1 MSAQHSSSYP
11 RISIVT
17 PSLNQGEFIG
27 ETIRSVLSQ
36 EYPNLEYI
44 VMDGGSS
51 DNTLDIL
58 RSFSDRVKW
67 VSEKDKGQTDA
78 INKGLHMASGGIV
91 AYLNAD
97 DLLLPGSLKKVAGI
111 FMENPDT
118 MWVTGR
124 CRIITET
131 GQETR
136 KLITAYKNLL
146 LRMHRP
152 SLLFITDYVSQPAT
166 FWRGSML
173 GELGYLDESLHYAL
187 DYEYFLRL
195 NGKYPLVILP
205 DYLAAFRVHSQSK
218 NARDFHKNVYVDEDR
233 TAVYRHTQSKTLRT
247 LHNIH
252 RWLMTTVYAVM
263 NRG

>member
-1 MSAQHSSSYP
+1 MNALSAPYP
-11 RISIVT
+11 KISIVT
-17 PSLNQGEFIG
+17 PSLNQGEFLKQ
-27 ETIRSVLSQ
+27 TIQSVLLQ

-58 RSFSDRVKW
+58 RSCSGQVKW
-67 VSEKDKGQTDA
+67 VSEKDKGQADA
-78 INKGLHMASGGIV
+78 INKGLRMASGDIV

-97 DLLLPGSLKKVAGI
+97 DLLLAGALEKVART
-111 FMENPDT
+111 FMEFAHA

-136 KLITAYKNLL
+136 KPITVYKNLW
-146 LRMHRP
+146 LRVHRP
-152 SLLFITDYVSQPAT
+152 SFLFITDYVSQPAT
-166 FWRGSML
+166 FWRASLL

-195 NGKYPLVILP
+195 NSKYPLVILP
-205 DYLAAFRVHSQSK
+205 DTLAAFRVHSQSK
-218 NARDFHKNVYVDEDR
+218 NANAFHRNVYVEEDR
-233 TAVYRHTQSKTLRT
+233 IAVYRHTGSKTLRA

-263 NRG
+263 NKG

>member
-1 MSAQHSSSYP
+1 MSNHYSSPYP
-11 RISIVT
+11 KISIIT
-17 PSLNQGEFIG
+17 PSLNQGEFIE

-36 EYPNLEYI
+36 DYPNLEYI

-51 DNTLDIL
+51 DKTMDIL
-58 RSFSDRVKW
+58 RSYSDRMKC

-78 INKGLHMASGGIV
+78 INKGLRMAGGEIV

-97 DLLLPGSLKKVAGI
+97 DLLLPGSLEKVAGT
-111 FMENPDT
+111 FMERPDT
-118 MWVTGR
+118 RWVTGR
-124 CRIITET
+124 CRIITEN
-131 GQETR
+131 GRETR
-136 KLITAYKNLL
+136 KPITVYKNLWL
-146 LRMHRP
+146 GLHHP
-152 SLLFITDYVSQPAT
+152 FLLFITDYISQPAT
-166 FWRGSML
+166 FWRASL
-173 GELGYLDESLHYAL
+173 LSELGYLDESLHYAL

-195 NGKYPLVILP
+195 NARYPLVILP

-218 NARDFHKNVYVDEDR
+218 NANAFHRNVYVDEDR
-233 TAVYRHTQSKTLRT
+233 IAVYRHTQSKTLRT